1 MMNRRR
7 HFILLTALVALAGC
21 AEPAVPEPGS
31 SGKIADSGNGATNTG
46 TDAVSD
52 TGAETDAGG
61 KGARDTYTVELSANG
76 STGFTWTYTMDPA
89 GIVEEA
95 SRSYTL
101 DDPIDQYPV
110 KTGGPGTFSVVFKA
124 IRPGTVRLH
133 FEYKQSW
140 TTAAPARTAAYTLSV
155 DSTLKVSL
163 AAQ

>member
-7 HFILLTALVALAGC
+7 YFTLLAALVAIAGC
-21 AEPAVPEPGS
+21 AEPTVSETVG
-31 SGKIADSGNGATNTG
+31 SGKIAGSGATDTGNG
-46 TDAVSD
+46 AVSD

-61 KGARDTYTVELSANG
+61 SGTTDTYTVDLSANG

-101 DDPIDQYPV
+101 DDPIDRYPV
-110 KTGGPGTFSVVFKA
+110 KTGGPGTLSVVFKA
-124 IRPGTVRLH
+124 KSPGAVRLH

-140 TTAAPARTAAYTLSV
+140 TTAAPERTAAYPLSV